1 MINREKTYI
10 ASLGLATPPF
20 NVEQT
25 LTGEILEANAGH
37 ELSERSLSVMR
48 KLFAHPSINSRCFA
62 FEDSETVFKES
73 LDSRIGR
80 FTRWSIALSSEAVI
94 KALDPSTSLRSF
106 VTPEDAEK

>member
-1 MINREKTYI
+1 VINREKTYI

-73 LDSRIGR
+73 SDSRIG
-80 FTRWSIALSSEAVI
+80 
-94 KALDPSTSLRSF
+94 SLR
-106 VTPEDAEK
+106 DGR